1 MTDTKVNFR
10 ETIFKDSS
18 DAVNEYADGFAYS
31 SFGDVGARFGSIA
44 IFKHVSDWVNNEEI
58 QPVRYQIANIRMSEN
73 QLLELAKYIVSQH
86 EESKKLS

>member
-1 MTDTKVNFR
+1 MTDTKVNFK

-44 IFKHVSDWVNNEEI
+44 FF
-58 QPVRYQIANIRMSEN
+58 
-73 QLLELAKYIVSQH
+73 
-86 EESKKLS
+86 